1 MPINSEVSIQLSNIG
16 FTGSSF
22 PFEAVL
28 WDMDGT
34 LIDSEPIWIAQE
46 RELMNSLGVNWSE
59 SDAIHCI
66 GGPMTRVDAYMRS
79 KLDVQ
84 QQELYPPMALTA
96 LLLERM
102 EQELPKAVSFAPG
115 SEALLREI
123 NNLSIS
129 QGLVSASS
137 RALVDAGLSFVGSD
151 FFKVS
156 ISNDDV
162 EFSKPHPEGYQK
174 AAQRLGVNIENCLI
188 LEDSVT
194 GVTAAIESGAYVL
207 GIPHVT
213 DLPKGKKVVH
223 RKSLVD
229 LDVNGLVN
237 IFAAAKG

>member
-1 MPINSEVSIQLSNIG
+1 MPINSEVSIDLINTR
-16 FTGSSF
+16 FAGSSF

-34 LIDSEPIWIAQE
+34 LIDSEPIWISQE
-46 RELMNSLGVNWSE
+46 RDLMNSLGVDWSE

-66 GGPMTRVDAYMRS
+66 GGPMSRVDAYMRA
-79 KLDVQ
+79 KLDAR
-84 QQELYPPMALTA
+84 QQELYPSMALTA

-115 SEALLREI
+115 SEALLREM

-137 RALVDAGLSFVGSD
+137 RALVNAGLSFVGSD

-162 EFSKPHPEGYQK
+162 KFSKPHPEGYQK
-174 AAQRLGVNIENCLI
+174 AAQNLGVNIENCLI

>member
-1 MPINSEVSIQLSNIG
+1 MPINSEVSIDLINTR
-16 FTGSSF
+16 FAGSSF

-115 SEALLREI
+115 SEALLREM

-174 AAQRLGVNIENCLI
+174 AAQSLGVNIENCLI